1 MQGCS
6 GGSSRFSGQT
16 RLMQQPELVKTRSAM
31 AAAELERQR
40 SSERKE
46 TSGRRR
52 MGRPRSRL
60 FIRKG
65 RLRWHK
71 KRGDKNYYPAA
82 LTPRSS
88 EHSIKTEIH

>member
-16 RLMQQPELVKTRSAM
+16 RLMQRPELVKTRSAAAA

-40 SSERKE
+40 SSERKK
-46 TSGRRR
+46 TTGRRR
-52 MGRPRSRL
+52 MGRPRSCL

-65 RLRWHK
+65 KLRRARNK
-71 KRGDKNYYPAA
+71 ETAREM
-82 LTPRSS
+82 RR
-88 EHSIKTEIH
+88 

>member
-16 RLMQQPELVKTRSAM
+16 RLMQRLELVKTRSVTA

-40 SSERKE
+40 SSERKK
-46 TSGRRR
+46 TTGRRR

-65 RLRWHK
+65 
-71 KRGDKNYYPAA
+71 
-82 LTPRSS
+82 
-88 EHSIKTEIH
+88 

>member
-16 RLMQQPELVKTRSAM
+16 RLMQRPELVKMRSAT
-31 AAAELERQR
+31 AAVAELERQR

-46 TSGRRR
+46 MTGKRR

-65 RLRWHK
+65 KLRQ
-71 KRGDKNYYPAA
+71 
-82 LTPRSS
+82 RSVGGMM
-88 EHSIKTEIH
+88 E